1 MQRPHNVS
9 VETWEPLMKEL
20 TLARKNSY
28 MQKGNA
34 MARARVETLEVKMR
48 DLQMGAL
55 QSSVDEGFR
64 GTHERLDAMHK
75 QTEDRRLGRVP
86 EGATVTEELAA
97 VKTAMTELQNRE
109 RTLKLQQAQELEKTT
124 LRAIAVVALGGKSTA
139 EDYNSQI
146 KVLQQG
152 RKRALREEK
161 VPLVEEPPMK
171 QPRDPV
177 TIIEKN
183 FRGAEHDSQVRR
195 IVTAYKAL
203 AKSQAP
209 EKHLTKFGAPNE
221 WLEEFADTHGEA
233 MEQVVAANIGIF
245 SVDLD

>member
-1 MQRPHNVS
+1 M
-9 VETWEPLMKEL
+9 MKEL
-20 TLARKNSY
+20 TNARRNSY
-28 MQKGNA
+28 MQKGNPLA
-34 MARARVETLEVKMR
+34 KARVDALERKMR

-64 GTHERLDAMHK
+64 STHERLDTMHK

-124 LRAIAVVALGGKSTA
+124 LRSVAVVALGGKPTA

-152 RKRALREEK
+152 KKRALREEK
-161 VPLVEEPPMK
+161 DARLEPPVK
-171 QPRDPV
+171 QPRDP
-177 TIIEKN
+177 TAIIKN
-183 FRGAEHDSQVRR
+183 FFRGAEPESRVRR
-195 IVTAYKAL
+195 IVLAYRAL

-209 EKHLTKFGAPNE
+209 DKHLTKFGAPND
-221 WLEEFADTHGEA
+221 WLDEFPAEHDAA
-233 MEQVVAANIGIF
+233 MKEIMEKNIGIF
-245 SVDLD
+245 SIDLD